1 MVLSLP
7 QRVNF
12 SSVQFPPD
20 RLHVI
25 DGPCPI
31 RLIPS
36 LKEFWMKPFC
46 IALSRQAFA
55 PPASI
60 LLAAAFAFA
69 PAAHAQSS
77 VTDFSFAGMDNSAP
91 APPKSVG
98 SLDLSA
104 IDKTA
109 DPCTD
114 FYQYACGN
122 WIKDNPVPGD
132 QTRWARSFSLLGER
146 NRYLLWQELDAAAKA
161 PKTPLETKYGNY
173 FAACMNTDLVETKG
187 LSPLAPALKEI
198 DGFSDPKKLATL
210 MGELEASGSAAPLFR
225 FGVTQDDKDSSKQ
238 IAVTSQAGLSLPD
251 RDYYLKDDK
260 HFKDI
265 RDQYVAHVTKMF
277 TLAGDSPEKA
287 AAEAAAVLRIET
299 ALAKGSLSRTE
310 FRQPENRYHIYT
322 VAKLEELSPGFDWP
336 VYWKAIRIGHF
347 DTLNVAT
354 PEFFKTV
361 NQLIETE
368 PVDAWKAYFRWHTIH
383 ADASNLP
390 KAFFDENFDFF
401 GKTLAGQKE
410 PTPRWKEC
418 TAATDRALG
427 EAVGQ
432 DWVKQ
437 NFPPAAKASMDKL
450 VAALE
455 KSLGDDIKTLPWMGD
470 ETKKAA
476 EEKLNLIRN
485 KIGYPEKWRDYSALR
500 VDRNDLIGNLD
511 RATIF
516 RRNYDLAKLGKP
528 VDEKE
533 WGMTPPTVNAYYDP
547 AMNDINFPAGI
558 LQPPFFDF
566 TIDPAVNFGGIGVV
580 IGHEM
585 THGFDDQGSKYDGH
599 GNLREWQTAD
609 DRKAFNER
617 TGCEADEY
625 SGFDASPAHD
635 DLPAQKLNGKLTLGE
650 NTADNGGL
658 RIAYMALLDTL
669 AAEHKSIDDKID
681 GYTEAQ
687 RYFLGFAQ
695 VWCQNQTDQS
705 ARQSALTDPHSPG
718 RWRTNGSV
726 QNFEEFGK
734 AFGCKKGQ
742 PMYPEHSCRVW

>member
-1 MVLSLP
+1 MKSSSITIPCRAFVLSASVLLTAAT
-7 QRVNF
+7 VF
-12 SSVQFPPD
+12 SAQ
-20 RLHVI
+20 
-25 DGPCPI
+25 
-31 RLIPS
+31 
-36 LKEFWMKPFC
+36 K
-46 IALSRQAFA
+46 AFA
-55 PPASI
+55 QEDLSG
-60 LLAAAFAFA
+60 LR
-69 PAAHAQSS
+69 S
-77 VTDFSFAGMDNSAP
+77 VTLDDSAP
-91 APPKSVG
+91 TSPKPVG

-122 WIKDNPVPGD
+122 WIKNNPVPGD
-132 QTRWARSFSLLGER
+132 QIRWARSFSLLGER
-146 NRYLLWQELDAAAKA
+146 NRYLLWQELDAAAKD
-161 PKTPLETKYGNY
+161 PKTPLEKKYGDY
-173 FAACMNTDLVETKG
+173 FASCMNTDLVEKKG
-187 LSPLAPALKEI
+187 LKPLEPAFKDI
-198 DGFSDPKKLATL
+198 DSLTDSKKLASL
-210 MGELEASGSAAPLFR
+210 IGKLLESGSVATLFR
-225 FGVTQDDKDSSKQ
+225 FSVTQDDKDSSKQ
-238 IAVTSQAGLSLPD
+238 IAETGQAGLSLPD
-251 RDYYLKDDK
+251 RDYYLSDSER
-260 HFKDI
+260 FKTI
-265 RDQYVAHVTKMF
+265 REEYVAHVTKMF
-277 TLAGDSPEKA
+277 TLAGDSPDKA
-287 AAEAAAVLRIET
+287 AKEATDVLRIET
-299 ALAKGSLSRTE
+299 ALAKGSMSRTE
-310 FRQPENRYHIYT
+310 MRTPENVYHIYT
-322 VAKLEELSPGFDWP
+322 VAKLEELSPNFDWP

-368 PVDAWKAYFRWHTIH
+368 PANAWKAYFRWQNLHSLAT
-383 ADASNLP
+383 NLP
-390 KAFFDENFDFF
+390 KTLFDENFEFF

-410 PTPRWKEC
+410 PTPRWRQC
-418 TAATDRALG
+418 TAMTDQALG

-437 NFPPAAKASMDKL
+437 HFPPQAKASMDQL
-450 VAALE
+450 VLALE
-455 KSLGDDIKTLPWMGD
+455 KSLGDDIKTLPWMSD

-476 EEKLNLIRN
+476 EEKLSLIRN
-485 KIGYPEKWRDYSALR
+485 KIGYPEKWRDYSALEIKR
-500 VDRNDLIGNLD
+500 DDLMGNIHRD
-511 RATIF
+511 AVF
-516 RRNYDLAKLGKP
+516 QRNYRLSKLGKP

-533 WGMTPPTVNAYYDP
+533 WGMTPPTVNAYYNP
-547 AMNDINFPAGI
+547 SMNDINFPAGI

-566 TIDPAVNFGGIGVV
+566 TVDPAVNFGGIGVV

-599 GNLREWQTAD
+599 GNRIEWQTAE
-609 DRKAFNER
+609 DRKKFTER
-617 TGCEADEY
+617 TDCEVAEY
-625 SGFDASPAHD
+625 DGFEASPAHD
-635 DLPAQKLNGKLTLGE
+635 GMPAQNLKGALTLGE

-687 RYFLGFAQ
+687 RYFLGFGQ

-726 QNFEEFGK
+726 QNFDEFGK